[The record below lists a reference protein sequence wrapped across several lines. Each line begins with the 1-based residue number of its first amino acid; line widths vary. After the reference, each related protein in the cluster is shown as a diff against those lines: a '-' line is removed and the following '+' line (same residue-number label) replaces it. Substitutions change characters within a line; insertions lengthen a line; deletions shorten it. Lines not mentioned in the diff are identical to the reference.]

1 MSYGS
6 LSPQKLTGF
15 EPKSLRNKR
24 LADLVP
30 AHHQATVKHHW
41 GELTEGR
48 PSTYEAEIVAADG
61 RCVPV
66 SISQSPVAGT
76 DEYLVILRD
85 ASQLSQLR
93 QLERELRENASRL
106 GILSRVAAA
115 VSTTVDLDELLHV
128 LYQETAAVM
137 EADAFF
143 VALYDPAAGELEYRL
158 QIDQGKQEP
167 PSRWP
172 VGHGLTAIVVESKR
186 PLLLRNL
193 PQERTGLPPGRLWGS
208 MNLPGSVLAVPML
221 VGDEL
226 VGVISVQSYRTEAYD
241 QTDLALLTTIAAQVA
256 VVVQNVRLLTSE
268 RRRASILAGIVRLG
282 AQLASI
288 RDVNALLATLVTE
301 AASLADSPACT
312 VLLHDEP
319 HQELVVAAA
328 TGFGDEPPLGL
339 RLPATLP
346 LVRAA
351 LESAKPLII
360 PNIDRDAPE
369 LRTLLVRKGSNAFF
383 AFPMIR
389 SGRVL
394 GVITLSSPSPRIPS
408 DQEIAGSQLLAEL
421 AASALEN
428 AQIYEESQ
436 ARVRGLSALTG
447 VGEALNRA
455 LSLPETLDIILR
467 KAMSVVG
474 KTEGSILLRD
484 PATNTMRIVAHVGLP
499 ADEVEAFNSRPVY
512 AHEGTFG
519 FLSASGGLLEVAD
532 ARTDP
537 RVLKRAHCPLQI
549 TNVPLCSGDSVIGTI
564 SLDALPPDDQA
575 RALLLALADLASVAI
590 ERAQSYEAEKRRAH
604 DLSLLYEISRQT
616 SESLDLDQVLQ
627 RITHFAVDAVG
638 ADAASLN
645 LLTEPGKAQ
654 TVASVGLSARFS
666 GRTNV
671 RPAGVTMTVIN
682 SGKPVVVSDTRHA
695 DPTVNPVIAQEG
707 MRSFVALPLAG
718 PARVIGAMMVFFRSQ
733 RSFSDDDIRLLS
745 TIANQAAVS
754 IENARLFQQ
763 EQTRANQLAVFH
775 EVGRHAASTLRLKD
789 ILREVTAAIHTGF
802 GYYNVDAFL
811 VEDDVAVLAA
821 ISGGFTASTK
831 PGYRQPLSQGI
842 VGWAIT
848 HGETVLSN
856 DVSQHPCYVPGC
868 QQEVVT
874 KSELTVPIR
883 VDGKVIGALDV
894 QSTELNA
901 FRYTDAAALAIVA
914 DQLALASKNALTFAS
929 LEEEKGRLELL
940 YDIAAEVISSLDL
953 DETLN
958 RAVRRIT
965 ETLNGQIGYAFLVGP
980 ASDELT
986 MRACI
991 VAGVAGTPAHVDK
1004 RLLLGQG
1011 LTGWVA
1017 ATGQSALV
1025 DDVTQDA
1032 RWLYVDAL
1040 DRVVRS
1046 ALSVPLA
1053 RGGEVLGAITVVHAS
1068 PGAFRE
1074 SHLRLLTAI
1083 AQQVAV
1089 AVSNARLHERVRE
1102 QSLLD
1107 SLTQVCHHGELIRRL
1122 DAAVDHAA
1130 WSGAPTS
1137 YIMLDI
1143 DHFKEYNDR
1152 YGHVTGDLV
1161 LKAIVQVIRAN
1172 IKKADTV
1179 GRWGGEEFGIVL
1191 PNTDIQQARVVADRI
1206 RHTLADA
1213 PIQDEKG
1220 KATMKPTVSQ
1230 GISSFP
1236 QFAST
1241 AEDLIDQADSAL
1253 YLAKAK
1259 GRDQIVTA
1267 VD

>member
-1 MSYGS
+1 MKQPSPDLQELHDRPDSSAPEHRADRLLDPLLDVILKVSGAHSGALFLLQADGSTLSPRIHRGLSPNALASLTAAVLATIAPGTKGTGAPVVLRPAGLHSPAVDSLFATTAASAVAIAPLVAENRLVGVLGLTSPRADAFGPRDLELLGGFGRLLDGVTVRARGAASARPSVRCLHRLLDAMPDLVLTLRADGSVSYGS
-6 LSPQKLTGF
+6 LSLQKLTGF
-15 EPKSLRNKR
+15 EPKSLRTKR

-76 DEYLVILRD
+76 DEYLVMLRD
-85 ASQLSQLR
+85 ASHLR
-93 QLERELRENASRL
+93 HLERELREASSRL

-143 VALYDPAAGELEYRL
+143 VALYDPDAGELEYRL
-158 QIDQGKQEP
+158 KIDQGKQEP

-172 VGHGLTAIVVESKR
+172 VGYGLTSVVVESKR

-193 PQERTGLPPGRLWGS
+193 PQERTGLPPCGLWGT

-268 RRRASILAGIVRLG
+268 RRRTGLLAGIVRLG

-383 AFPMIR
+383 AYPMIR

-408 DQEIAGSQLLAEL
+408 DQKIAVSQLLAEL

-455 LSLPETLDIILR
+455 LNLPETLDIILR

-484 PATNTMRIVAHVGLP
+484 PATNIMRIVAHVGLS
-499 ADEVEAFNSRPVY
+499 ADEVDAFNSRPVY

-519 FLSASGGLLEVAD
+519 FLSASGRLLELAD
-532 ARTDP
+532 APTDP
-537 RVLKRAHCPLQI
+537 RVLKRAHCPPQI

-575 RALLLALADLASVAI
+575 RALLLAMADLAAVAI

-695 DPTVNPVIAQEG
+695 DPIVNPVVAQEG
-707 MRSFVALPLAG
+707 MRSFAALPLAG

-745 TIANQAAVS
+745 TIANQAAVA

-775 EVGRHAASTLRLKD
+775 EVGRHAASTLRLTD
-789 ILREVTAAIHTGF
+789 ILPEVTAAIHTGF
-802 GYYNVDAFL
+802 GFYNVDAFL

-821 ISGGFTASTK
+821 ISGGFTASTR
-831 PGYRQPLSQGI
+831 PGYRQPVSQGI

-848 HGETVLSN
+848 HDETVLSN

-894 QSTELNA
+894 QSTDLNA

-940 YDIAAEVISSLDL
+940 YDIAAEVNSSLDL
-953 DETLN
+953 DKTLN
-958 RAVRRIT
+958 RAIRRIT
-965 ETLNGQIGYAFLVGP
+965 ETLNGQMGYAFLVGP
-980 ASDELT
+980 TSEELT

-991 VAGVAGTPAHVDK
+991 VAGVAANPAEVDTGL
-1004 RLLLGQG
+1004 RLGQG

-1017 ATGQSALV
+1017 ATGQPALV

-1032 RWLYVDAL
+1032 RWLYVDAV
-1040 DRVVRS
+1040 DRGVRS

-1053 RGGEVLGAITVVHAS
+1053 RGGEVLA
-1068 PGAFRE
+1068 
-1074 SHLRLLTAI
+1074 
-1083 AQQVAV
+1083 
-1089 AVSNARLHERVRE
+1089 
-1102 QSLLD
+1102 
-1107 SLTQVCHHGELIRRL
+1107 
-1122 DAAVDHAA
+1122 
-1130 WSGAPTS
+1130 
-1137 YIMLDI
+1137 
-1143 DHFKEYNDR
+1143 
-1152 YGHVTGDLV
+1152 
-1161 LKAIVQVIRAN
+1161 
-1172 IKKADTV
+1172 
-1179 GRWGGEEFGIVL
+1179 
-1191 PNTDIQQARVVADRI
+1191 
-1206 RHTLADA
+1206 
-1213 PIQDEKG
+1213 
-1220 KATMKPTVSQ
+1220 
-1230 GISSFP
+1230 
-1236 QFAST
+1236 
-1241 AEDLIDQADSAL
+1241 
-1253 YLAKAK
+1253 
-1259 GRDQIVTA
+1259 
-1267 VD
+1267 